1 MKKTEKTTGA
11 KLKNRFRIYF
21 VSVTGVLLLYF
32 TSCGKEDLPVVT
44 TASVTEVAN
53 TSAVCGGEV
62 TDDGGKTV
70 IARGV
75 VWSISENP
83 DLKNNDGFTTDGE
96 GLGGFTSTITGLTPN
111 TRYYVRAYATSSE
124 GTGYGRQKEVTT
136 FCDDSLGEP
145 CPDIPQFTDPR
156 DGNTYNTVLIGDQC
170 WMRENL
176 AWLPEVH
183 SGMTGSDSKPHY
195 YVYDYL
201 GDDVE
206 EAKATENYKNYG
218 VLYNWHAAQD
228 ACPPGWRLP
237 KYADWQELAG
247 YLGGGSVAGGKLKS
261 TRTHPDSHPKW
272 LSPNKDATNESG
284 FTSVPGGQRRSSMTL
299 VNFLLLSQMSF
310 YWSYQ
315 QDSLPYIIYLIH
327 DYTGIYHYYENI
339 PLDMGISIRCVR
351 KDN

>member
-1 MKKTEKTTGA
+1 MKA
-11 KLKNRFRIYF
+11 LKKIKYLIY
-21 VSVTGVLLLYF
+21 LLPVILLFLFYT
-32 TSCGKEDLPVVT
+32 TSCEKKDMPVVT
-44 TASVTEVAN
+44 TASVSDVAN

-62 TDDGGKTV
+62 ADEGSKEV

-75 VWSISENP
+75 VWSTSENP
-83 DLKNNDGFTTDGE
+83 VIDNNDGYTIDSK
-96 GLGGFTSTITGLTPN
+96 GLGEFISTITGLTPN

-124 GTGYGRQKEVTT
+124 GTGYGRQKEFTT
-136 FCDDSLGEP
+136 LCDDSLGEP
-145 CPDIPQFTDPR
+145 CPDMPQFTDPR
-156 DGNTYNTVLIGDQC
+156 DGYTYNTVLIGDQC

-201 GDDVE
+201 GGDVE

-237 KYADWQELAG
+237 NHADWWELAD

-261 TRTHPDSHPKW
+261 TRTHPDPHPKW
-272 LSPNKDATNESG
+272 QSPNKDATNESG
-284 FTSVPGGQRRSSMTL
+284 FTAVPGGQRRSSMISMHFYML
-299 VNFLLLSQMSF
+299 VQWSF

-315 QDSLPYIIYLIH
+315 QDSSPHIIYLRY
-327 DYTGIYHYYENI
+327 DYSGMFYFYEDI
-339 PLDMGISIRCVR
+339 PLCIGLSIRCIR
-351 KDN
+351 KED